1 MSLSFVYALNDHLK
15 IQKFRVE
22 RNKQVWGDPTTCL
35 LSERQSN
42 ENNSGAN
49 IKRRKQVAG

>member
-42 ENNSGAN
+42 KNNSGAN
-49 IKRRKQVAG
+49 IKRRKQVVG